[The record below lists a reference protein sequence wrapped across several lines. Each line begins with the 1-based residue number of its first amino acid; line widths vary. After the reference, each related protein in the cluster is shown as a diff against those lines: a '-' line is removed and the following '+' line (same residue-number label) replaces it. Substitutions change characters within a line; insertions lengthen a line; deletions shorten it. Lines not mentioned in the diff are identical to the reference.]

1 MEKTKNLLVELS
13 AMPASVI
20 IVGIGAESEFENMYE
35 LDQHKSKLGEGEI
48 RDTVQFVEY
57 VKIKELNSGLINE
70 AVLAELP
77 NQFMQYMKTNN
88 VLPQDF

>member
-20 IVGIGAESEFENMYE
+20 IVGVGAADDFENMYE

-77 NQFMQYMKTNN
+77 NQFMQFMKTNN